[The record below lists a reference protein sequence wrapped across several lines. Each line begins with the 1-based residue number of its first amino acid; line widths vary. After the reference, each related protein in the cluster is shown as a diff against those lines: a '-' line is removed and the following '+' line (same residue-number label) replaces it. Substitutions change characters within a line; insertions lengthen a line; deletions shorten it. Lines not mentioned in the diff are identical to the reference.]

1 MSDPLFEGL
10 KPRIYSVTELNEEMR
25 FRLEERGEV
34 WVRGEISNLRVP
46 ASGHTYFTLKDAQS
60 QVRVVMFRA
69 YRSQLRFELAEGKEV
84 LVLGRTSLYAPRG
97 DYQLI
102 GEYLEPLGLGALAL
116 AFEELKR
123 KLEGEGLFAPERKR
137 PLPFFP
143 RRIGVITSRTGAVIR
158 DMLKIWKDRE
168 IRLQIYLYPV
178 RVQGA
183 GAGAEIAQAVSEL
196 NRLPLPLDL
205 LILARGGGSLEDLW
219 AFNEEA
225 VARAIAASGIP
236 VISAVG
242 HEVDYTISDFV
253 ADLRAP
259 TPTAAAQLL
268 ADRVAGLAEDLR
280 EFERGMTEEIRRRIE
295 TEKQLCEGIISGVRS
310 PLPLI
315 KEKYQRVDELS
326 ERLKSA
332 LHNLLAGRR
341 EQWAG
346 VARLFESLSPLAV
359 LERGYAIATR
369 EETQEVVYQAVQVRT
384 GEKVQVRFSRG
395 SARCEILEVKPK

>member
-1 MSDPLFEGL
+1 MPDQLFEGL

-34 WVRGEISNLRVP
+34 WVRGEISNLRIP
-46 ASGHTYFTLKDAQS
+46 ASGHTYFTLKDALS
-60 QVRVVMFRA
+60 QIRVVMFRA

-84 LVLGRTSLYAPRG
+84 LILGRTSMYTPRG
-97 DYQLI
+97 EYQLI

-123 KLEGEGLFAPERKR
+123 RLEFERLFAPERKR
-137 PLPFFP
+137 PLPLFP
-143 RRIGVITSRTGAVIR
+143 RRVGIITSRTGAVIR
-158 DMLKIWKDRE
+158 DMLKVLKDRE

-178 RVQGA
+178 RVQGP
-183 GAGAEIAQAVSEL
+183 GAAPEIARALSEF
-196 NRLPLPLDL
+196 NRLPLSLDL

-219 AFNEEA
+219 AFNEEE
-225 VARAIAASGIP
+225 VARALAASGIP

-259 TPTAAAQLL
+259 TPTAAASLL
-268 ADRVAGLAEDLR
+268 ADRVTDFTDSLLD
-280 EFERGMTEEIRRRIE
+280 FERRAGEEIRRRIE
-295 TEKQLCEGIISGVRS
+295 VEKKFCEGIISGVRS

-315 KEKYQRVDELS
+315 KEKCQRVDEFS
-326 ERLKSA
+326 ERLGRA
-332 LHNLLAGRR
+332 MRNLLASRR
-341 EQWAG
+341 EQLAG
-346 VARLFESLSPLAV
+346 VVRVFESLSPFSV

-369 EETQEVVYQAVQVRT
+369 EETREVVYQAGQLRT
-384 GEKVQVRFSRG
+384 GEKVGVRFARG
-395 SARCEILEVKPK
+395 SARCEVLEVKTK

>member
-1 MSDPLFEGL
+1 
-10 KPRIYSVTELNEEMR
+10 MR

-69 YRSQLRFELAEGKEV
+69 YRSQIRFELVEGKEV
-84 LVLGRTSLYAPRG
+84 LVLGRTSLYTPRG
-97 DYQLI
+97 EYQLI

-143 RRIGVITSRTGAVIR
+143 RRIGIVTSRTGAVIR
-158 DMLKIWKDRE
+158 DLLKIWEDRE

-178 RVQGA
+178 RVQGP
-183 GAGAEIAQAVSEL
+183 GAGAEIARAVSEL
-196 NRLPLPLDL
+196 NRLPLSLDL

-219 AFNEEA
+219 AFNEEE

-295 TEKQLCEGIISGVRS
+295 TEKKLCEGIISGVRS

-326 ERLKSA
+326 ERLGVA
-332 LHNLLAGRR
+332 MRNLLANRK

-384 GEKVQVRFSRG
+384 GEKVRVRFSRG
-395 SARCEILEVKPK
+395 SARCEVLEVKPK

>member
-1 MSDPLFEGL
+1 MPDPLFEQA
-10 KPRIYSVTELNEEMR
+10 KPRIYSVTELNEEIR
-25 FRLEERGEV
+25 SRLEARGEV

-84 LVLGRTSLYAPRG
+84 LVLGRISLYTARG
-97 DYQLI
+97 EYQII

-123 KLEGEGLFAPERKR
+123 KLEGEGLFAPERKQ
-137 PLPFFP
+137 PLPFLP
-143 RRIGVITSRTGAVIR
+143 RRIGVVTSRTGAVIR

-168 IRLQIYLYPV
+168 IGLRIYLYPV
-178 RVQGA
+178 RVQGP
-183 GAGAEIAQAVSEL
+183 GAGAEIARAVSEL
-196 NRLPLPLDL
+196 NRLSCSLDL

-219 AFNEEA
+219 AFNEEE

-259 TPTAAAQLL
+259 TPTAAANLV
-268 ADRVAGLAEDLR
+268 ADRVAGLSEDLR
-280 EFERGMTEEIRRRIE
+280 EFERRMTEGLRRRIE
-295 TEKQLCEGIISGVRS
+295 TERKLCEGIISGVRS

-326 ERLKSA
+326 ERMGVA
-332 LHNLLAGRR
+332 MRNLLANRK
-341 EQWAG
+341 EQFMA
-346 VARLFESLSPLAV
+346 VVRLFESLSPLAV

-395 SARCEILEVKPK
+395 SALCEVLEVKPR

>member
-1 MSDPLFEGL
+1 MSDPLFEGI

-69 YRSQLRFELAEGKEV
+69 YRSQLKFELAEGKEV
-84 LVLGRTSLYAPRG
+84 LVLGRTSLYTARG
-97 DYQLI
+97 EYQII

-123 KLEGEGLFAPERKR
+123 KLEREGLFASERKR

-143 RRIGVITSRTGAVIR
+143 RRIGVVTSRTGAVIR
-158 DMLKIWKDRE
+158 DMLKIWKDRK

-178 RVQGA
+178 RVQGP
-183 GAGAEIAQAVSEL
+183 GAGAEISRAVSEL
-196 NRLPLPLDL
+196 NRLPCSLDL

-219 AFNEEA
+219 AFNEEE
-225 VARAIAASGIP
+225 VARTIAASGIP

-259 TPTAAAQLL
+259 TPTAAAHLV
-268 ADRVAGLAEDLR
+268 ADRVAALAEDLR
-280 EFERGMTEEIRRRIE
+280 EFEQRMTEELRRRIE
-295 TEKQLCEGIISGVRS
+295 TEKKLCEGIISGVRS

-326 ERLKSA
+326 ERMGVA
-332 LHNLLAGRR
+332 MRNLLANRK

-384 GEKVQVRFSRG
+384 GEKVLIRFSRG
-395 SARCEILEVKPK
+395 SARCEVLEVKPK

>member
-1 MSDPLFEGL
+1 MSDPLFEGI

-60 QVRVVMFRA
+60 QVRVVLFRA
-69 YRSQLRFELAEGKEV
+69 YRSQLKFELAEGKEV
-84 LVLGRTSLYAPRG
+84 LLLGRASLYLARG
-97 DYQLI
+97 EYQLI

-123 KLEGEGLFAPERKR
+123 KLESEGLFAPERKR

-143 RRIGVITSRTGAVIR
+143 RRIGVVTSRTGAVIR

-178 RVQGA
+178 RVQGP
-183 GAGAEIAQAVSEL
+183 GAGVEIARAVSEL
-196 NRLPLPLDL
+196 NRLPCSLDL

-219 AFNEEA
+219 AFNEEE

-259 TPTAAAQLL
+259 TPTAAAHLV

-280 EFERGMTEEIRRRIE
+280 EFEHRMTEELRRRIE
-295 TEKQLCEGIISGVRS
+295 TEKKLCEGIISGVRS

-315 KEKYQRVDELS
+315 KEKYQRVDEIS
-326 ERLKSA
+326 ERMGVA
-332 LHNLLAGRR
+332 MRNLLANRK

-395 SARCEILEVKPK
+395 SARCEVLEVKTK